1 MSEILVSITVKNGSI
16 SAPTREVLGMARR
29 IAGKTGD
36 SVAAAL
42 VGANVPSLAQEVA
55 VAGADKVYVSAH
67 EALTEFHPS
76 IYLRVLQT
84 LLEKAKPNLII
95 FPGDEIGLDL
105 APRLAHRL
113 GAGLVTDCIDVE
125 IQDGTM
131 IFTKPVYGGKA
142 LAKMKTHAPVS
153 VLTVRQRTQEPY
165 PPDEGRTAE
174 TVTVEPK
181 IESALPETTLTKRIK
196 EEREEVALEDAKVI
210 VSGGRGLGGPEPF
223 EELKKM
229 AKLLGGAVGASRP
242 AADEGWMP
250 PSHQV
255 GQTGKIVAPDLYIA
269 IGISGSSQHL
279 AGMSGSKVIMAINT
293 DPEAPIFKVANLG
306 VVEDYR
312 NVVPTFIAELTNVL
326 SK

>member
-1 MSEILVSITVKNGSI
+1 
-16 SAPTREVLGMARR
+16 MARK

-42 VGANVPSLAQEVA
+42 IGANVSSLVQEVA
-55 VAGADKVYVSAH
+55 GAGADKVYVSAH
-67 EALTEFHPS
+67 EALAEFHPS
-76 IYLRVLQT
+76 IYLKVFQDMLD
-84 LLEKAKPNLII
+84 KAKPILVI

-113 GAGLVTDCIDVE
+113 GAGLITDCIDAE
-125 IQDGTM
+125 IQDGSM

-142 LAKMKTHAPVS
+142 LARMKSHAPVT
-153 VLTVRQRTQEPY
+153 VLTVRQRTQEPC
-165 PPDEGRTAE
+165 PPDAGRTAE
-174 TVTVEPK
+174 AVTVEAQ
-181 IESALPETTLTKRIK
+181 IEATPRETTLTKRI
-196 EEREEVALEDAKVI
+196 EEQREDIALEDAKVV

-223 EELKKM
+223 AELKKV
-229 AKLLGGAVGASRP
+229 AKLLGGAVGASRV
-242 AADEGWMP
+242 AVDSGWMP

-255 GQTGKIVAPDLYIA
+255 GQTGKIVAPGLYIA
-269 IGISGSSQHL
+269 IGISGASQHL
-279 AGMSGSKVIMAINT
+279 AGMSGSKVILAINS

-312 NVVPTFIAELTNVL
+312 NIIPTLVAELTKAL